1 MCKQSKKYRIT
12 ELGIPNISEDQSIES
27 NKLPTPSMDAMTR
40 ALFEQHNSIASGRQ
54 AFSPSSQDSMV
65 DQSSIVW
72 VPDDDKIFVKGEL
85 LDERVTKDKSNR
97 EKPIS
102 IVRVAGLEKE
112 FSQVDVCPV
121 NPSTFDKVDDMS
133 ELTHLNEPSVLYNL
147 ENRYQDDLIYTYSGL
162 FLVAIN
168 PYNNVRIYTQEY
180 MNLYHGS
187 PKEDN
192 KPHIFALAE
201 EAYQKLLS
209 EKQDQ
214 SVLVTGESGAGKTEN
229 TKRILQ
235 YLASITSEDKLL
247 STKQESFERKILE
260 SNPILESFGNSQTVR
275 NNNSSRFGKFI
286 KIEFDERGKING
298 AHIEWYLLEKSRI
311 VNQHSLERNYH
322 IFYQLLQG
330 LSSQDLRK
338 LELNSKSIK
347 DYRFLNN
354 SNPSI
359 PGVDDAKDFQELLS
373 AFKIMGFSVE
383 EVNHIFQI
391 ISIILH
397 LGNVEFLS
405 ERAEQ
410 ASIKNDISALC
421 RLLGVKENDFKAAT
435 LKPKSRAGR
444 EWVSQSKNAQQSR
457 SILNSLSRT
466 LYENLFSFIVDKINR
481 SLDHGSMTAN
491 YIGLLDIA
499 GFEIFQ
505 NNSFEQLCI
514 NYTNEKLQQF
524 FNHYMFV
531 LEQHEYLKENI
542 QWDYVDYSKDLQSTI
557 NLIEQKG
564 PPAGVLPLLDEEAIL
579 PKSSDDSFFS
589 KLISTWD
596 QNSNKFKRAKKPSC
610 FILKHYAGDV
620 EYNVDGWLSKNKD
633 PLNDHLLSI
642 LSESTNEMIKG
653 FFCDSPKIR
662 GGSFR
667 TASLRH
673 REQLSSLLDQLS
685 LTTPHFARC
694 IIPNNKKKAKD
705 FDKKLIL
712 DQLRCNGVLEG
723 IRIAREGYPNRI
735 FFKEFYQRYQI
746 LADDYK
752 ISNST
757 KKNSEILLS
766 TLHLDPSLYKVGT
779 TKLFFKAGVLA
790 DLESR
795 KEEKISSTAIRLNAH
810 IRGSKI
816 RIETNK
822 RLTKLRAA
830 RVLGET
836 FKSYNR
842 MMEDPWYNLY
852 LRIKPLLS
860 SSQDIAKS
868 KKVAKQVKELEEQLR
883 ITIGER
889 DKALRNESSTAKD
902 LEEVRQMLA
911 AEIEKLNSHKNQLD
925 AAKQQQSSLQK
936 KLDDATKLK
945 DQIEKEK
952 RKKEEQHEKALAD
965 LLSIRQS
972 STNSESQMKELENKN
987 SELGKQVEQLK
998 TQALEKE
1005 KAFHSLEQSKYLVSE
1020 ELVSLKS
1027 GESSVHDELR
1037 KLKFQESAM
1046 KKEIEI
1052 LRSTDS
1058 ERRKDVDSMKNA
1070 TLAKDKE
1077 ISTLK
1082 GRLSSSEKDVNI
1094 KLNNLEKNCDAAME
1108 RLKTLVDENIDL
1120 NNKISALEKEKS
1132 NYNRNVKIKEREYS
1146 RMKERIELHQEEMTV
1161 LTSQRDNVVAEHDQ
1175 VIQDLKDAR
1184 AQLMDYESKL
1194 QNLEKEYEALRDN
1207 RTSTNGVGPEEAK
1220 IWELERRLAQ
1230 ETSLNNYL
1238 SQKLSPRPSSSRSI
1252 TEPGPLKE
1260 VEIKDYE
1267 ELNIRL
1273 EETKRNL
1280 ELQIEEKKDLI
1291 SRLRF
1296 TETRLASSSFDS
1308 QLAHTQVKKLKEIL
1322 QSSNISV
1329 DLHKELQ
1336 DLRPSEVNLE
1346 KLVLEVD
1353 HLKRQLDIETKAR
1366 YDAENIVAAL
1376 HNKFS
1381 LIQKS
1386 DSSSDI
1392 YRLKYEA
1399 SEERARSLENK
1410 LRQLPLKDKTNLPG
1424 SIFTNREDISK
1435 YADEIRFHKL
1445 ENYKLQEILVDS
1457 NKKIANLNNEIRQF
1471 TSKEPLL
1478 TAEIERLEKDLHA
1491 TEGQNQMLSTT
1502 VKQQRAQFDHL
1513 VSDLHE
1519 TESKSREYIHAL
1531 KQAEEDVKSM
1541 ATIIENMK
1549 AHIKQKDKL
1558 IWQRE
1563 TEKNE
1568 LEMQLQGSSLEL
1580 KRLQDINEMLGAD
1593 LTHLRE
1599 RLSKKEEDAQSI
1611 AIIDSLKEDVN
1622 TFMRSETAMKKEIST
1637 YKYQLESLAH
1647 ESEIKLDELL
1657 KQVQHYEKVVAAL
1670 SNERDTADAA
1680 EKDLTKKLEV
1690 IMLRS
1695 DTLAETIEAISKDK
1709 VQLEAE
1715 LEKMRDEL
1723 VKSTANFEETLQENH
1738 DIANKVSYLED
1749 TLRLQRDQNTRN
1761 EALVRQLQDDVELL
1775 RSTLKEEKQKFIELN
1790 EESQALEKINNQ
1802 ANSRV
1807 EFLENQLADTSEK
1820 DAWLSKMHEL
1830 ENLVARETQAKY
1842 EEMKRVKNLELFVEN
1857 LNDKNTNQTEIINIA
1872 NEDKAQFDSRM
1883 LEYNEQLT
1891 LMEKH
1896 ISKQEMDLKKCIRDN
1911 TNYQNKVEGLEREVA
1926 FWKDRYDTLASGRN
1940 SAKATH
1946 TEEVFI

>member
-1 MCKQSKKYRIT
+1 
-12 ELGIPNISEDQSIES
+12 
-27 NKLPTPSMDAMTR
+27 MDAMTK
-40 ALFEQHNSIASGRQ
+40 ALFEQRSTLASGQ
-54 AFSPSSQDSMV
+54 QPFSTSSQGSMV

-72 VPDDDKIFVKGEL
+72 VPDDDKVFVQGEL
-85 LDERVTKDKSNR
+85 IDEKVTKDKSNR
-97 EKPIS
+97 ELAIS
-102 IVRVAGLEKE
+102 IVRVAGHEKK
-112 FSQVDVCPV
+112 FTQADVCPV

-168 PYNNVRIYTQEY
+168 PYSNVRIYTQEY

-209 EKQDQ
+209 VKQDQ

-286 KIEFDERGKING
+286 KIEFDDRGKING

-311 VNQHSLERNYH
+311 VNQHPLERNYH

-347 DYRFLNN
+347 DYRFLSN

-373 AFKIMGFSVE
+373 AFKIMGFGDD
-383 EVNHIFQI
+383 EVHHIFQI

-421 RLLGVKENDFKAAT
+421 RLLGVKENDLKAAT
-435 LKPKSRAGR
+435 LKPKSKAGR

-466 LYENLFSFIVDKINR
+466 LYEKLFSFIVDKINR

-531 LEQHEYLKENI
+531 LEQNEYLKENI

-564 PPAGVLPLLDEEAIL
+564 PPTGVLPLLDEEAIL

-596 QNSNKFKRAKKPSC
+596 QKSNKFKRAKKPSC
-610 FILKHYAGDV
+610 FVLKHYAGDV

-633 PLNDHLLSI
+633 PLNDHLLSV
-642 LSESTNEMIKG
+642 LSDSSNEMIKG
-653 FFCDSPKIR
+653 FFCDSPKVR

-685 LTTPHFARC
+685 STTPHFARC

-705 FDKKLIL
+705 FDRKLIL

-757 KKNSEILLS
+757 KKNSEFLLS
-766 TLHLDPSLYKVGT
+766 SLHLDPSFYKVGT

-795 KEEKISSTAIRLNAH
+795 KEEKIFSTAIRLNAYV
-810 IRGSKI
+810 RGGQV
-816 RIETNK
+816 RVETNK
-822 RLTKLRAA
+822 RLMKLRAA

-860 SSQDIAKS
+860 SSQDIAKT
-868 KKVAKQVKELEEQLR
+868 KKVAKQVKELEEKLK
-883 ITIGER
+883 ITTGER
-889 DKALRNESSTAKD
+889 DKAIETESSTAKD

-911 AEIEKLNSHKNQLD
+911 AEIEKLNSHKEQLD
-925 AAKQQQSSLQK
+925 AAKERQSSLQK

-945 DQIEKEK
+945 EQIEQEK
-952 RKKEEQHEKALAD
+952 QKKEEQHEKALAD
-965 LLSIRQS
+965 LVNIQQS
-972 STNSESQMKELENKN
+972 SSDGEAQMKELEAKN

-998 TQALEKE
+998 SQVLEKE
-1005 KAFHSLEQSKYLVSE
+1005 RALHSLEQSKSQVSK
-1020 ELVSLKS
+1020 ELILLKS
-1027 GESSVHDELR
+1027 GESSVHDELQ
-1037 KLKFQESAM
+1037 KLKSEESAIKREM
-1046 KKEIEI
+1046 EK
-1052 LRSTDS
+1052 LRSAES
-1058 ERRKDVDSMKNA
+1058 ARRKEFEKMKA
-1070 TLAKDKE
+1070 AELSKDKE
-1077 ISTLK
+1077 ISALR

-1094 KLNNLEKNCDAAME
+1094 KLNNLEKNCEAAMK
-1108 RLKTLVDENIDL
+1108 RLKTLVEENTDL

-1132 NYNRNVKIKEREYS
+1132 NYTRDVNAKEREYT
-1146 RMKERIELHQEEMTV
+1146 RMKERIEQHQEEMSV
-1161 LTSQRDNVVAEHDQ
+1161 LASQRDNVVAEHDQ
-1175 VIQDLKDAR
+1175 VIQELKEAR
-1184 AQLMDYESKL
+1184 AQLMDYKTKL
-1194 QNLEKEYEALRDN
+1194 QNLEKEYEALKEN
-1207 RTSTNGVGPEEAK
+1207 QTLTNGTGPEEPK
-1220 IWELERRLAQ
+1220 LRELERRLAQ
-1230 ETSLNNYL
+1230 ETSLNHYL
-1238 SQKLSPRPSSSRSI
+1238 SQKLSSRPSSSRSV
-1252 TEPGPLKE
+1252 PDLGPMRE
-1260 VEIKDYE
+1260 DEMRDYQ
-1267 ELNIRL
+1267 ELNIQL

-1329 DLHKELQ
+1329 DLDKELQ
-1336 DLRPSEVNLE
+1336 DLKPSEVNLE

-1366 YDAENIVAAL
+1366 YDAENVVAAL

-1381 LIQKS
+1381 QIQRS

-1399 SEERARSLENK
+1399 SEERAKSLENK

-1424 SIFTNREDISK
+1424 SIFTNRDNVSK
-1435 YADEIRFHKL
+1435 YADEVRFHKL

-1457 NKKIANLNNEIRQF
+1457 NKKIANLNSEIKQF
-1471 TSKEPLL
+1471 ASRESLL
-1478 TAEIERLEKDLHA
+1478 TAEIERLEKDLHS
-1491 TEGQNQMLSTT
+1491 TEGQNQMLSATI
-1502 VKQQRAQFDHL
+1502 KQQRAQFDSM
-1513 VSDLHE
+1513 VGDLHD
-1519 TESKSREYIHAL
+1519 TESKSREYVHSL

-1541 ATIIENMK
+1541 AAVIENMK

-1568 LEMQLQGSSLEL
+1568 LEMQLQEASLEL

-1599 RLSKKEEDAQSI
+1599 RLAKREEDAQSV
-1611 AIIDSLKEDVN
+1611 AIIDSLKEDIN

-1670 SNERDTADAA
+1670 SNERDIADAA

-1690 IMLRS
+1690 MMLRT
-1695 DTLAETIEAISKDK
+1695 DTLVETVEAVSRDK
-1709 VQLEAE
+1709 NQLEAD

-1738 DIANKVSYLED
+1738 DIANNVTYLED
-1749 TLRLQRDQNTRN
+1749 TLKLQRDQNARN
-1761 EALVRQLQDDVELL
+1761 EALVKQLQGDVDLL
-1775 RSTLKEEKQKFIELN
+1775 RSALKEEKQKFIELD

-1802 ANSRV
+1802 ANNRI

-1820 DAWLSKMHEL
+1820 DAWLTKMHEL
-1830 ENLVARETQAKY
+1830 ENLVTKETQAKY

-1857 LNDKNTNQTEIINIA
+1857 LKEKNANQTEIINIA
-1872 NEDKAQFDSRM
+1872 NDDKAQFDSRM
-1883 LEYNEQLT
+1883 LQYNEQLM

-1896 ISKQEMDLKKCIRDN
+1896 ISKQEMDLKKCMRDN
-1911 TNYQNKVEGLEREVA
+1911 TNYQNKVEGLEREVT

>member
-1 MCKQSKKYRIT
+1 
-12 ELGIPNISEDQSIES
+12 
-27 NKLPTPSMDAMTR
+27 MDAMTR
-40 ALFEQHNSIASGRQ
+40 ALFEQHNSVASERQ
-54 AFSPSSQDSMV
+54 PFSAGSQGSMV

-72 VPDDDKIFVKGEL
+72 VPDDDKVFVQGEL
-85 LDERVTKDKSNR
+85 IDEKVIKDKSNR

-102 IVRVAGLEKE
+102 IVRIAGHEKQ
-112 FSQVDVCPV
+112 FAQVDVCPV

-147 ENRYQDDLIYTYSGL
+147 ENRYQDDSIYTYSGL

-201 EAYQKLLS
+201 EAYQRLLS
-209 EKQDQ
+209 VKQDQ

-311 VNQHSLERNYH
+311 INQHPLERNYH

-330 LSSQDLRK
+330 LSSQELRK
-338 LELNSKSIK
+338 LEINSKSIK
-347 DYRFLNN
+347 DYRFLSN

-373 AFKIMGFSVE
+373 AFKIMGFADD
-383 EVNHIFQI
+383 EVNHVFQI

-435 LKPKSRAGR
+435 LKPKSKAGR

-466 LYENLFSFIVDKINR
+466 LYEKLFSFIVDKINR

-531 LEQHEYLKENI
+531 LEQNEYLKENI

-564 PPAGVLPLLDEEAIL
+564 PPTGVLPLLDEESIL

-596 QNSNKFKRAKKPSC
+596 QKSNKFKRAKKPSC
-610 FILKHYAGDV
+610 FVLKHYAGDV

-633 PLNDHLLSI
+633 PLNDHLLNV
-642 LSESTNEMIKG
+642 LSESSNDMIKS
-653 FFCDSPKIR
+653 FFCDSPKVR

-667 TASLRH
+667 TTSIRH

-685 LTTPHFARC
+685 STTPHFARC

-752 ISNST
+752 VSSSA
-757 KKNSEILLS
+757 KKNSEFLLS
-766 TLHLDPSLYKVGT
+766 SLHLDPSLYKVGT

-795 KEEKISSTAIRLNAH
+795 KEEKIFSTAIRLNAH
-810 IRGSKI
+810 VRGGQV
-816 RIETNK
+816 RLETNK
-822 RLTKLRAA
+822 RLMKLRAA

-836 FKSYNR
+836 FKSYNK

-868 KKVAKQVKELEEQLR
+868 KKVAKQVKELEGKLK
-883 ITIGER
+883 ITVEER
-889 DKALRNESSTAKD
+889 DKAIATESSTAKD

-911 AEIEKLNSHKNQLD
+911 AEVEKLSSHKEQLD
-925 AAKQQQSSLQK
+925 AAKEQQLSLQK

-945 DQIEKEK
+945 EQIEQEK
-952 RKKEEQHEKALAD
+952 QKKEEQHEKALGE
-965 LLSIRQS
+965 LLSIKQS
-972 STNSESQMKELENKN
+972 SNNGEAQMKELEAKN
-987 SELGKQVEQLK
+987 LELAKQVEQLK
-998 TQALEKE
+998 NQVSEKE
-1005 KAFHSLEQSKYLVSE
+1005 RALHSLEQSKSQVSK

-1027 GESSVHDELR
+1027 RESSVHDELQ
-1037 KLKFQESAM
+1037 KLKSQKSAM
-1046 KKEIEI
+1046 KREMEK
-1052 LRSTDS
+1052 LRSAES
-1058 ERRKDVDSMKNA
+1058 ARRKEFDKMKA
-1070 TLAKDKE
+1070 DETSKDKE
-1077 ISTLK
+1077 ISTLR

-1094 KLNNLEKNCDAAME
+1094 KLNNLEKNCEAAMK
-1108 RLKTLVDENIDL
+1108 RLKTLVEENTDL
-1120 NNKISALEKEKS
+1120 NNKISTLEKEKN
-1132 NYNRNVKIKEREYS
+1132 NYTRDVSTKEREYT
-1146 RMKERIELHQEEMTV
+1146 RMRERIDQHQEEMSV
-1161 LTSQRDNVVAEHDQ
+1161 LASQRDNVVAEHDQ
-1175 VIQDLKDAR
+1175 VIQELKDAR
-1184 AQLMDYESKL
+1184 AQLMDYKTKL
-1194 QNLEKEYEALRDN
+1194 QNLEKEYDALKEN
-1207 RTSTNGVGPEEAK
+1207 QTLTNGSGPEESK
-1220 IWELERRLAQ
+1220 VEELEHRLAQ
-1230 ETSLNNYL
+1230 ETSLNHYL
-1238 SQKLSPRPSSSRSI
+1238 SQKLSSRPNSSRSV
-1252 TEPGPLKE
+1252 TELGPMRE
-1260 VEIKDYE
+1260 E
-1267 ELNIRL
+1267 ELRDYQEMNIQL

-1280 ELQIEEKKDLI
+1280 ELLIEEKKDLI

-1308 QLAHTQVKKLKEIL
+1308 QLAHTQVKKLKEML
-1322 QSSNISV
+1322 QNSNPSV
-1329 DLHKELQ
+1329 DLDKELQ
-1336 DLRPSEVNLE
+1336 DLKPSEVNLE

-1381 LIQKS
+1381 QIQRS

-1399 SEERARSLENK
+1399 SEERAKSLENK
-1410 LRQLPLKDKTNLPG
+1410 LRQVPLKDKTNLPG
-1424 SIFTNREDISK
+1424 SIFTNRDNVSK
-1435 YADEIRFHKL
+1435 YADEVRFHKL

-1457 NKKIANLNNEIRQF
+1457 NKKIANLNNEIKQF
-1471 TSKEPLL
+1471 TSRESLL
-1478 TAEIERLEKDLHA
+1478 TAEIERLEKDLHS
-1491 TEGQNQMLSTT
+1491 TEGQNQMLSATIR
-1502 VKQQRAQFDHL
+1502 QQRAQFDSM
-1513 VSDLHE
+1513 VGDLHD
-1519 TESKSREYIHAL
+1519 TESKSREYIRAL

-1541 ATIIENMK
+1541 AAIIENMK

-1568 LEMQLQGSSLEL
+1568 LEMQLQEASLEL
-1580 KRLQDINEMLGAD
+1580 KRIQDINEMLGAD
-1593 LTHLRE
+1593 LTHLKE
-1599 RLSKKEEDAQSI
+1599 RLAKREEDTQSI
-1611 AIIDSLKEDVN
+1611 AIIDSLKEDLN

-1670 SNERDTADAA
+1670 SNERDIADAA

-1690 IMLRS
+1690 MILRT
-1695 DTLAETIEAISKDK
+1695 DTLAETVEAVSRDK
-1709 VQLEAE
+1709 NQLEAE

-1723 VKSTANFEETLQENH
+1723 VKSTANFEDTLQENH
-1738 DIANKVSYLED
+1738 DIANNVSYLED
-1749 TLRLQRDQNTRN
+1749 TLKLQRDQNARN
-1761 EALVRQLQDDVELL
+1761 EALVKQLQDDVDLL
-1775 RSTLKEEKQKFIELN
+1775 KATLKEEKQKFIELD

-1802 ANSRV
+1802 ANNRI
-1807 EFLENQLADTSEK
+1807 EFLETQLADTSEK

-1830 ENLVARETQAKY
+1830 ENLVTKETQAKY

-1857 LNDKNTNQTEIINIA
+1857 LKEKNANQTEIIDIA
-1872 NEDKAQFDSRM
+1872 NADKEQFDSRM
-1883 LEYNEQLT
+1883 LQYNEQLM

-1896 ISKQEMDLKKCIRDN
+1896 ISKQEMDLKKCMRDN
-1911 TNYQNKVEGLEREVA
+1911 ANYQNKVEGLEREVT

>member
-1 MCKQSKKYRIT
+1 
-12 ELGIPNISEDQSIES
+12 
-27 NKLPTPSMDAMTR
+27 MDVMTR
-40 ALFEQHNSIASGRQ
+40 ALFAQNSQNNVVLGRQ
-54 AFSPSSQDSMV
+54 PLTTASQGSMV

-72 VPDDDKIFVKGEL
+72 VPDDDKVFVQGEL
-85 LDERVTKDKSNR
+85 VDEKVVTDKSNR
-97 EKPIS
+97 EKAIS
-102 IVRVAGLEKE
+102 IVRVFGHEKQ
-112 FSQVDVCPV
+112 FARVDVCSV

-147 ENRYQDDLIYTYSGL
+147 ENRYQDDSIYTYSGL

-168 PYNNVRIYTQEY
+168 PYSNVRIYTQEY
-180 MNLYHGS
+180 VNLYHGS

-330 LSSQDLRK
+330 LSSQELRK

-347 DYRFLNN
+347 DYRFLSN

-359 PGVDDAKDFQELLS
+359 PGVDDSKDFQELMS
-373 AFKIMGFSVE
+373 AFKIMGFTDD
-383 EVNHIFQI
+383 EVNQIFQI
-391 ISIILH
+391 ISIVLH
-397 LGNVEFLS
+397 LGNIEFLS

-421 RLLGVKENDFKAAT
+421 RLLGVKDNDFKAAT
-435 LKPKSRAGR
+435 LKPKSKAGR

-457 SILNSLSRT
+457 FILNSLSRT
-466 LYENLFSFIVDKINR
+466 LYEKLFAFIVDKINR

-531 LEQHEYLKENI
+531 LEQNEYLKENI
-542 QWDYVDYSKDLQSTI
+542 QWDYVDYGKDLQSTI

-564 PPAGVLPLLDEEAIL
+564 PPAGVLSLLDEESIL

-589 KLISTWD
+589 KLLSTWD
-596 QNSNKFKRAKKPSC
+596 QKSSKFKRAKKPAC

-633 PLNDHLLSI
+633 PLNDHLLRV
-642 LSESTNEMIKG
+642 LSESSNDMIKN
-653 FFCDSPKIR
+653 FFCDSPKVR

-667 TASLRH
+667 TASSRH

-685 LTTPHFARC
+685 STNPHFARC

-752 ISNST
+752 ISHSA
-757 KKNSEILLS
+757 KKNSEFLLS

-795 KEEKISSTAIRLNAH
+795 KEEKIFSTAIKLNSH
-810 IRGSKI
+810 IRGGQI
-816 RIETNK
+816 RLETNK
-822 RLTKLRAA
+822 RLMKLRAA

-836 FKSYNR
+836 FRSYNK
-842 MMEDPWYNLY
+842 MMQDPWYNLY
-852 LRIKPLLS
+852 LKIKPLLS

-868 KKVAKQVKELEEQLR
+868 KKVAKQVKELEEKLK
-883 ITIGER
+883 ITSEEK
-889 DKALRNESSTAKD
+889 DKAIITESSTAKD
-902 LEEVRQMLA
+902 LEEVRKLLV
-911 AEIEKLNSHKNQLD
+911 AEVEKLKHHEEQLN
-925 AAKQQQSSLQK
+925 ATMTQQSSLQK
-936 KLDDATKLK
+936 KLEDTEKLK
-945 DQIEKEK
+945 EQIEQEK
-952 RKKEEQHEKALAD
+952 HLKEEQHEKALME
-965 LLSIRQS
+965 LSSIKQS
-972 STNSESQMKELENKN
+972 STDGEVQVKELESKN
-987 SELGKQVEQLK
+987 SELLKQVEHLK
-998 TQALEKE
+998 SLVSEKDRIL
-1005 KAFHSLEQSKYLVSE
+1005 HSLEHSKSQASK

-1027 GESSVHDELR
+1027 RDSSVQDELQR
-1037 KLKFQESAM
+1037 YKSEESA
-1046 KKEIEI
+1046 KKREIET
-1052 LRSTDS
+1052 LKSAEST
-1058 ERRKDVDSMKNA
+1058 RRREMEKMKTEEA
-1070 TLAKDKE
+1070 AREKE
-1077 ISTLK
+1077 MSTLRGK
-1082 GRLSSSEKDVNI
+1082 LSSSEKDLNL
-1094 KLNNLEKNCDAAME
+1094 KLNNLEKNCEAAMK
-1108 RLKTLVDENIDL
+1108 RLKTLVEENTDL
-1120 NNKISALEKEKS
+1120 NNKISTLEREKS
-1132 NYNRNVKIKEREYS
+1132 NYTRDVNAKEREYT
-1146 RMKERIELHQEEMTV
+1146 RIKERMDQHQEEMSV
-1161 LTSQRDNVVAEHDQ
+1161 LTSQRDNVVSEHNRVVQ
-1175 VIQDLKDAR
+1175 ELKDTR
-1184 AQLMDYESKL
+1184 AQLMDYKTKL
-1194 QNLEKEYEALRDN
+1194 QNLEKEYEILSEN
-1207 RTSTNGVGPEEAK
+1207 RKSTNGSGLDETK
-1220 IWELERRLAQ
+1220 IVELEHRLAQ
-1230 ETSLNNYL
+1230 ETSLNRYL
-1238 SQKLSPRPSSSRSI
+1238 SQKLSSRPSSSRSMSDI
-1252 TEPGPLKE
+1252 GPVRE
-1260 VEIKDYE
+1260 EEMREYE
-1267 ELNIRL
+1267 EMNIQL

-1280 ELQIEEKKDLI
+1280 ETQIEEKKNLI
-1291 SRLRF
+1291 SGLRF

-1308 QLAHTQVKKLKEIL
+1308 QLAHTQVKKLKEII
-1322 QSSNISV
+1322 QNSNLSV
-1329 DLHKELQ
+1329 DLDKELQ
-1336 DLRPSEVNLE
+1336 DLKPSEVNLE

-1366 YDAENIVAAL
+1366 YDAENVVAAL

-1381 LIQKS
+1381 QIQRS

-1399 SEERARSLENK
+1399 SEERAKSLENK
-1410 LRQLPLKDKTNLPG
+1410 IRQLPLKDRTNLPG
-1424 SIFTNREDISK
+1424 SIFTNRDNISK
-1435 YADEIRFHKL
+1435 YADEVRFHKL
-1445 ENYKLQEILVDS
+1445 ENYKLQEILADS
-1457 NKKIANLNNEIRQF
+1457 NKRIANLNSEIKQF
-1471 TSKEPLL
+1471 AARESLL
-1478 TAEIERLEKDLHA
+1478 TAEIDRLQKDLHS
-1491 TEGQNQMLSTT
+1491 TEGQNQMLSATIR
-1502 VKQQRAQFDHL
+1502 QQRAQFDSM
-1513 VSDLHE
+1513 VADLHD
-1519 TESKSREYIHAL
+1519 TESKSREYVHAL
-1531 KQAEEDVKSM
+1531 KQADEDVKSM
-1541 ATIIENMK
+1541 AAVIENMK

-1568 LEMQLQGSSLEL
+1568 LEMQLQGASLEL
-1580 KRLQDINEMLGAD
+1580 KRLQDINQMFGAD

-1599 RLSKKEEDAQSI
+1599 RLAKKEEDAQSI
-1611 AIIDSLKEDVN
+1611 AIIDSLKEEID
-1622 TFMRSETAMKKEIST
+1622 TSMKSETAMKKEIST
-1637 YKYQLESLAH
+1637 YKYQLESLAS
-1647 ESEIKLDELL
+1647 ESEVKLDELL
-1657 KQVQHYEKVVAAL
+1657 RQVQHYEKVVAAL
-1670 SNERDTADAA
+1670 SDERDIADAA
-1680 EKDLTKKLEV
+1680 EKDLTKKLE
-1690 IMLRS
+1690 IMMLRA
-1695 DTLAETIEAISKDK
+1695 DTLAETIEAVTRDRN
-1709 VQLEAE
+1709 QLEVE
-1715 LEKMRDEL
+1715 LENMRNEL
-1723 VKSTANFEETLQENH
+1723 VKSTATFENTLQENH
-1738 DIANKVSYLED
+1738 DIANNVSYLED
-1749 TLRLQRDQNTRN
+1749 TLRLQRDQNARN
-1761 EALVRQLQDDVELL
+1761 ESLVKQLQGDVDLL
-1775 RSTLKEEKQKFIELN
+1775 KVTLREEKQKFIELN
-1790 EESQALEKINNQ
+1790 EESQALAKINNQ
-1802 ANSRV
+1802 ASNRIK
-1807 EFLENQLADTSEK
+1807 FLETQLADTSEK

-1830 ENLVARETQAKY
+1830 ENLATKETQEKY
-1842 EEMKRVKNLELFVEN
+1842 EEMKRVKNLELVIESLKEKN
-1857 LNDKNTNQTEIINIA
+1857 SNQAEMIDLANNDK
-1872 NEDKAQFDSRM
+1872 DQFDSRM
-1883 LEYNEQLT
+1883 LQYNEQLT
-1891 LMEKH
+1891 LIEKH
-1896 ISKQEMDLKKCIRDN
+1896 ISKQEMDLKKCVRDN
-1911 TNYQNKVEGLEREVA
+1911 ANYQNKVEGLEKEIS
-1926 FWKDRYDTLASGRN
+1926 FWKERYDTLASGRN
-1940 SAKATH
+1940 NASATH